1 MNLPTEDQIDRAA
14 GLLAT
19 IRDNGNRRPGD
30 EHIDRP
36 LSGPENI
43 RIQLRAR
50 ATDMLVIMLNQDL
63 VFRG

>member
-1 MNLPTEDQIDRAA
+1 MNYPTEDQIDRAA

-30 EHIDRP
+30 EHIDH
-36 LSGPENI
+36 NI
-43 RIQLRAR
+43 DIQLRAR
-50 ATDMLVIMLNQDL
+50 ATDMLVIMLNQDH